1 VSPIGQ
7 RASNDDRLR
16 IVAELEQHT
25 VDGRLSLD
33 EFSSRVEQVYRAA
46 THADLALITGDLPRP
61 ARARHDQ
68 WYLLGAMV
76 LSIATI
82 AALAFSLKLW

>member
-1 VSPIGQ
+1 MSSP
-7 RASNDDRLR
+7 
-16 IVAELEQHT
+16 
-25 VDGRLSLD
+25 
-33 EFSSRVEQVYRAA
+33 SRVEQVYAAA
-46 THADLALITGDLPRP
+46 THADLARITGGPGPWP

-68 WYLLGAMV
+68 WYLLGAMA